1 MTRKEHLGNHR
12 LPAKPQ
18 RTPLPSKKSNNSLP
32 EVTSPAQI
40 NEYII
45 NNDPLH
51 TMKSKEDTKEEIT
64 QNEDK
69 KSMQLGITFEKGIH
83 FAKEPKHT
91 QKTWGLL
98 THFRDQ
104 FWLWKIKKI
113 DRPQTVKTF
122 LVFPF
127 CVFNLA
133 FSAIF
138 FGSL

>member
-1 MTRKEHLGNHR
+1 
-12 LPAKPQ
+12 
-18 RTPLPSKKSNNSLP
+18 
-32 EVTSPAQI
+32 
-40 NEYII
+40 
-45 NNDPLH
+45 
-51 TMKSKEDTKEEIT
+51 MKSKEDTKEEIT

-122 LVFPF
+122 WVFPF
-127 CVFNLA
+127 CVLNLGI
-133 FSAIF
+133 FGIF
-138 FGSL
+138 FWFIVKNLLFESIFGPLQEGGFVQKCQKMEIIDTPPK